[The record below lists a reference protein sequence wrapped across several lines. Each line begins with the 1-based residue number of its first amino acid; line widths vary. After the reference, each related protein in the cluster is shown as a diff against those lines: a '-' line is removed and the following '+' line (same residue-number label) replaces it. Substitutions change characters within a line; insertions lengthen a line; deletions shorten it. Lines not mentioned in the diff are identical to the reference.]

1 MASTNTS
8 KLLDKLT
15 TLSGSLDDLETQ
27 LEPLLSQSLP
37 DILRDLDRIQQAKLQ
52 TLLPYV
58 IYDLVF
64 VYLKTK
70 GIDPRTHPVI
80 GELDRIRGYF
90 DKVSNAEKAETRRTT
105 VDKDAAGRF
114 IKHAIAQARPLPIPG
129 TSTTVDPENSA
140 PVPVKITSKMLQ
152 RQQYEED
159 LKNSKDEDEDDED
172 LAIIDED
179 MEEKPT
185 RSSSK
190 NMGKRKAEADADQPM
205 EVTSRKQR
213 RQIDPF
219 PGQPMSESQRQSPSD
234 SSPLSTP
241 DSKKGKRKKPSKK

>member
-1 MASTNTS
+1 MF
-8 KLLDKLT
+8 
-15 TLSGSLDDLETQ
+15 
-27 LEPLLSQSLP
+27 
-37 DILRDLDRIQQAKLQ
+37 
-52 TLLPYV
+52 
-58 IYDLVF
+58 VF
-64 VYLKTK
+64 LVYLKTK

-80 GELDRIRGYF
+80 GELVRTITSHLSVRLTQSTFRTEYEDTSIKSPTQKRQRPVRSYLSTLLLILTNSSLAG
-90 DKVSNAEKAETRRTT
+90 RTT

-219 PGQPMSESQRQSPSD
+219 PGAFWSSPLDFGSSYIYSPRAGQPMSESQRQSPSD